1 MDLAGG
7 SFSTYQYA
15 YSNPLSYTDP
25 MGLFTVNLN
34 AYAGTGGGISVSYA
48 NGTLEVVVR
57 LGVGYGGGISYEP
70 RGTPSPHAKA
80 CGSGYIARTTG
91 TTAAEIGVG
100 PFSMMGRSFTGAS
113 GNAITTRV
121 GGGYTQISGNTVSG
135 EKGNGV
141 GGRLEASVGVE
152 IGSCSNWGSGNS
164 CQCQ

>member
-1 MDLAGG
+1 MFLCQWNAGSCRASRSWVCRG
-7 SFSTYQYA
+7 HILRTARNSF
-15 YSNPLSYTDP
+15 
-25 MGLFTVNLN
+25 
-34 AYAGTGGGISVSYA
+34 
-48 NGTLEVVVR
+48 
-57 LGVGYGGGISYEP
+57 
-70 RGTPSPHAKA
+70 PHAKT

-141 GGRLEASVGVE
+141 EEDSKHRSA
-152 IGSCSNWGSGNS
+152 
-164 CQCQ
+164 